1 LALRKPEGE
10 NSVSFNLDDPRSIV
24 AAIGTLRPD
33 VVIHSA
39 AMAQPDECEREP
51 ERARRINF
59 DATKELAALCHK
71 SGSRLIH
78 LSTDLVF
85 DGAKSSYVEEDQTFP
100 ISEYGRLKL
109 AAEWAIMKEAPDSVI
124 LRVASVYGRPLGTR
138 SCYIDEL
145 RSALS
150 QGKTISAFVDQWR
163 TATAGDQLGEVLC
176 RLLQKPSLRGVF
188 HWGGAE
194 RASRYETALA
204 LCRVFGFDENLVLK
218 SRAADKKFVA
228 PRPVDTSLDSSRLAA
243 ALKMKPWT
251 LEEGFR
257 ALKEVS

>member
-1 LALRKPEGE
+1 
-10 NSVSFNLDDPRSIV
+10 
-24 AAIGTLRPD
+24 
-33 VVIHSA
+33 
-39 AMAQPDECEREP
+39 
-51 ERARRINF
+51 
-59 DATKELAALCHK
+59 
-71 SGSRLIH
+71 
-78 LSTDLVF
+78 VF